1 MIEVGYYNI
10 NNLNNVFI
18 QRHLIELPDFMQ
30 QEIIRYK
37 MPNDQ
42 QTQLIA
48 RLMIKQCIQKK
59 KYNQVFYT
67 FTVLYK

>member
-1 MIEVGYYNI
+1 MIEVWYCNI

-30 QEIIRYK
+30 QEIIRCK

-42 QTQLIA
+42 QTKLIA
-48 RLMIKQCIQKK
+48 RLMIKQCIQQK
-59 KYNQVFYT
+59 KYNKVFYT